1 MSYEPKQE
9 AHEFISTNRSDALA
23 QACAFFET
31 SEDELTIV
39 ELGPD
44 RIAGT
49 GDRVVLVAEPQNAP
63 KRPRERERSD
73 REPRRDREPRSREGR
88 GRDREGRGR
97 DREGRGGRERSR
109 GADRPEPFE
118 PEGESIATVQG
129 ELGAI
134 GAFVQGVVERMDLGP
149 FEIGESRDGDLTVV
163 ELTGPAARQLRA
175 SDGRASEGIQLIAN
189 QLAARLDDYEGRV
202 VIDVEGDQAQR
213 ESFLERAA
221 ERAAKRA
228 LDSGR
233 AVALEPMNA
242 RDRRIVHV
250 SLREVEDVATMSIG
264 EGRYRQVVVVPE
276 GAPEY
281 EQALESERR
290 SEG

>member
-1 MSYEPKQE
+1 M
-9 AHEFISTNRSDALA
+9 
-23 QACAFFET
+23 
-31 SEDELTIV
+31 
-39 ELGPD
+39 
-44 RIAGT
+44 
-49 GDRVVLVAEPQNAP
+49 
-63 KRPRERERSD
+63 
-73 REPRRDREPRSREGR
+73 
-88 GRDREGRGR
+88 
-97 DREGRGGRERSR
+97 
-109 GADRPEPFE
+109 
-118 PEGESIATVQG
+118 
-129 ELGAI
+129 
-134 GAFVQGVVERMDLGP
+134 
-149 FEIGESRDGDLTVV
+149 
-163 ELTGPAARQLRA
+163 
-175 SDGRASEGIQLIAN
+175 
-189 QLAARLDDYEGRV
+189 

-221 ERAAKRA
+221 ERAARRA